1 MTDEPKPTLHP
12 RWLEMTVPPEDLP
25 ELAEWFRYLI
35 GCLEI
40 PAPKD
45 SADRPAVTE
54 KLRFYAGLAR
64 RGARERSARLASARN
79 AAVLAAPSSGTASV
93 VAPAQIPRTSR
104 SEEITTR
111 QASDLTGKSAER
123 MRQLAAGGRIPGAH
137 RTDRNVWL
145 LPRAAVIAAI
155 TGGTDGKRG
164 NTGPEGNA
172 AA

>member
-1 MTDEPKPTLHP
+1 
-12 RWLEMTVPPEDLP
+12 VPPEDLP

-35 GCLEI
+35 GCLET

-64 RGARERSARLASARN
+64 RGARERSARLTSARKAVALAGPSP
-79 AAVLAAPSSGTASV
+79 AAAEV
-93 VAPAQIPRTSR
+93 VAPPQIPRTS
-104 SEEITTR
+104 ETEDMITTA
-111 QASDLTGKSAER
+111 QAAGLTGKSTER
-123 MRQLAAGGRIPGAH
+123 MRQLAAAGRIAGAC
-137 RTDRNVWL
+137 RTDRKVWL
-145 LPRAAVIAAI
+145 LPRAAVIATI

-164 NTGPEGNA
+164 STGPEGNA